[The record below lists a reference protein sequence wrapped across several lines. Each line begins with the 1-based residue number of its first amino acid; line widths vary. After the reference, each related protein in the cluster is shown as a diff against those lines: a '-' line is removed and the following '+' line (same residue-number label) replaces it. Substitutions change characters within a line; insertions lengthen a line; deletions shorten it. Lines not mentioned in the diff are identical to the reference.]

1 MSSESPP
8 TPPKAESAPTP
19 PPAESTP
26 PPPKTESSAPPPKA
40 PRTGRVL
47 LVVSIL
53 AIGAAGLAF
62 FGITNRAKSRQEV
75 ATWTDAQ
82 TVPTVRIVRP
92 EHGPAEQE
100 LVLPGNVAAF
110 NTGSLF
116 ARASGYIT
124 AWHKDIGDHVKKDE
138 ILATISAPDLD
149 QQLEQAKGQLVQ
161 LQAAVQQAQ
170 ANAELGSATNQ
181 RTSQL
186 VVQGWQSKQQGDN
199 DRLNAASQAA
209 ALSVAKANV
218 VAQQAAVK
226 RLDELTAFEEIKAPF
241 DGVVTARNVD
251 IGDLVNAGGNTGRAL
266 FQIADVHR
274 MRIYVNVPQAFLGE
288 LAPGIKATLHLPGQK
303 ETFEA
308 ELVSTSNALV
318 ESSRTSLVE
327 LQADNPDGKLWPG
340 AFAEVHFH
348 IPADPNTLTVSLT
361 ALIFGAKGMQVAALD
376 GDDKVVLKPVV
387 VGRNFG
393 NKVQIE
399 SGLVLADRLVDSPLE
414 STQTGDKVNVANP
427 DPNMIA
433 RDVKAAPNKP
443 PNL

>member
-1 MSSESPP
+1 MSSESPA
-8 TPPKAESAPTP
+8 TPPKAESS
-19 PPAESTP
+19 STP
-26 PPPKTESSAPPPKA
+26 AKA
-40 PRTGRVL
+40 PKTGRVL
-47 LVVSIL
+47 LLVSIL

-82 TVPTVRIVRP
+82 TIPTVRIVSP

-116 ARASGYIT
+116 ARASGYIA
-124 AWHKDIGDHVKKDE
+124 AWHKDIGAHVTKDE
-138 ILATISAPDLD
+138 VLATISAPDLD

-170 ANAELGSATNQ
+170 ANAELGRATDV

-226 RLDELTAFEEIKAPF
+226 RLEELTAFEAIKAPF
-241 DGVVTARNVD
+241 DGVVTARNVN
-251 IGDLVNAGGNTGRAL
+251 IGDLVDAGGNTGRAL
-266 FQIADVHR
+266 YQIADVHR

-288 LAPGIKATLHLPGQK
+288 LAPGIKATLRLPGQK

-308 ELVSTSNALV
+308 QLVSTSNALA
-318 ESSRTSLVE
+318 ENSRTSLVE
-327 LQADNPDGKLWPG
+327 LQADNPDNKLWPG

-348 IPADPNTLTVSLT
+348 IPADSNTLTVPLT
-361 ALIFGAKGMQVAALD
+361 ALYFGAKGMQVATLD
-376 GDDKVVLKPVV
+376 ADDKVALKPVV

-393 NKVQIE
+393 AKVQIE
-399 SGLVLADRLVDSPLE
+399 SGLTLSDRLVDSPLE

-427 DPNMIA
+427 DPNMVA
-433 RDVKAAPNKP
+433 RDAKAAPSKP
-443 PNL
+443 PSL

>member
-1 MSSESPP
+1 MSSESPA
-8 TPPKAESAPTP
+8 TPPK
-19 PPAESTP
+19 
-26 PPPKTESSAPPPKA
+26 

-47 LVVSIL
+47 LVICVL

-62 FGITNRAKSRQEV
+62 FGITDRAKSRQEV
-75 ATWTDAQ
+75 ADWTSAQ
-82 TVPTVRIVRP
+82 TVPTIRIVRP
-92 EHGPAEQE
+92 EHGAAEQE

-116 ARASGYIT
+116 ARASGYVT
-124 AWHKDIGDHVKKDE
+124 AWHKDIGAHVTKDE
-138 ILATISAPDLD
+138 VLATISAPDLD
-149 QQLEQAKGQLVQ
+149 QQLEQAKAQLVQ

-170 ANAELGSATNQ
+170 ANADLGHVTDQ

-199 DRLNAASQAA
+199 DRLNAASQLAGV
-209 ALSVAKANV
+209 SVAKANV
-218 VAQQAAVK
+218 VAQQAAVN
-226 RLDELTAFEEIKAPF
+226 RLQELTGFEQIRAPF
-241 DGVVTARNVD
+241 DCVVTARNVE
-251 IGDLVNAGGNTGRAL
+251 IADLVNAGGNTGRAM
-266 FQIADVHR
+266 FQVADIHR
-274 MRIYVNVPQAFLGE
+274 MRIYVQVPQAFLGQ

-308 ELVSTSNALV
+308 QLVSTSNALA
-318 ESSRTSLVE
+318 ENSRTALVE
-327 LQADNPDGKLWPG
+327 LQADNSDGKLWPG

-348 IPADPNTLTVSLT
+348 LPADPNTLSVPLT

-376 GDDKVVLKPVV
+376 TDDKVALKPVV

-399 SGLVLADRLVDSPLE
+399 SGIQLSDRLVDNPVE

-427 DPNMIA
+427 DPNVIA
-433 RDVKAAPNKP
+433 RDVKATPNKP
-443 PNL
+443 GNL